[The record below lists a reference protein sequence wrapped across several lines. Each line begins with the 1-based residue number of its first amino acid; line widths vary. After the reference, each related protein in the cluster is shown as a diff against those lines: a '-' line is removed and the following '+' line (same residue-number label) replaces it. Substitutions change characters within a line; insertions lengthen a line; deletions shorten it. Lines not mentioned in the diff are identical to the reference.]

1 MTFAKKRWT
10 PPLPLSPIMAYCHK
24 FYSCIPYYPP
34 YTSNLQLQLV
44 VLKEKNMLVLKIT
57 LGLKRVLLAPKGV

>member
-10 PPLPLSPIMAYCHK
+10 PPSPSHP
-24 FYSCIPYYPP
+24 PYYPP
-34 YTSNLQLQLV
+34 YNSNLQLQLV

>member
-10 PPLPLSPIMAYCHK
+10 PPLPLSPITAYYHK

-44 VLKEKNMLVLKIT
+44 VLKEKKYVCAKNYSGT
-57 LGLKRVLLAPKGV
+57 

>member
-10 PPLPLSPIMAYCHK
+10 PPPFTNNGILSCV
-24 FYSCIPYYPP
+24 PYYPP